1 MFYVT
6 NNDISVIWVQIGNYF
21 PIQNGTFHDV
31 ISGLPNI
38 RCHISNHLLERYFQ
52 GH

>member
-1 MFYVT
+1 M
-6 NNDISVIWVQIGNYF
+6 GNYF

-31 ISGLPNI
+31 ISALRNI
-38 RCHISNHLLERYFQ
+38 RWHINNHLPERYFQ